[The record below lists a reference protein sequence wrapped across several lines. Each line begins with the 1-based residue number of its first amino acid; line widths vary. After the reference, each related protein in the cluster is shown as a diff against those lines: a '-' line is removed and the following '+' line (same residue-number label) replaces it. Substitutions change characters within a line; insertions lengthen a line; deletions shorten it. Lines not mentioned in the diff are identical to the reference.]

1 MQKLDMNTV
10 AQGIKRDFN
19 DVRTEFALFI
29 DKPFKNRSQPFC
41 RIFSRSGNH
50 TLSGGFGKP
59 QKLKA
64 GFERHCKERPDV
76 L

>member
-29 DKPFKNRSQPFC
+29 DKNLSKIVYHELPALATGKTIIHYPAVLGNFKN
-41 RIFSRSGNH
+41 
-50 TLSGGFGKP
+50 
-59 QKLKA
+59 
-64 GFERHCKERPDV
+64 
-76 L
+76 